1 MDPLPGVRAA
11 ESLELPRF
19 SVDTQSSFEEE
30 SREFSW
36 ESLFK
41 GAVIDFDNMYLVI
54 GDDEFDF

>member
-1 MDPLPGVRAA
+1 MDSLPRVRAA
-11 ESLELPRF
+11 ESLEHPGF
-19 SVDTQSSFEEE
+19 SADTQSPFEEG